1 MSTMNTKKDAK
12 NINLVQSLI
21 DNSASSKSVVTE
33 IYSILRDYTNV
44 TENATKKIM
53 YDGVYSRVFVLYKY
67 IDEICTI
74 IQQIASNANASYAV
88 NSIHHDEIKR
98 ECDEFAKKLFFDYG
112 KCCSTAFNSD
122 SQFHLGKAKFNTIQK
137 ECADFAMK
145 RFNMHEHDLET
156 TDGNFHDYINMNMN
170 MNDENHDIKNDAND
184 DDNKNIK
191 HKKTKAKTRSS
202 KKPRVKVAAV
212 KRIDEV
218 IQDEHENNSS
228 K

>member
-33 IYSILRDYTNV
+33 IYSILLDYTNV

-53 YDGVYSRVFVLYKY
+53 YDGIYSRVFALYKY
-67 IDEICTI
+67 IDAICTI

-145 RFNMHEHDLET
+145 RFNMNEHDLET
-156 TDGNFHDYINMNMN
+156 MDGNFHDYINMNMD
-170 MNDENHDIKNDAND
+170 DECHDIKNDAND
-184 DDNKNIK
+184 DDNKNTK

-202 KKPRVKVAAV
+202 KKPRIKVAAV